1 MPQEFD
7 RVPMFMKKAPEE
19 IDPEKYP
26 ELACLQAIVHDEDRP
41 PEGMRPGAQNKVI
54 RKAVFGIIILII
66 TPQRKQK
73 V

>member
-7 RVPMFMKKAPEE
+7 RVPMFMKKAPDE

-41 PEGMRPGAQNKVI
+41 PEGRRPGEQNKVI
-54 RKAVFGIIILII
+54 RKAVFWIIIPTI
-66 TPQRKQK
+66 TPQCKQK

>member
-1 MPQEFD
+1 
-7 RVPMFMKKAPEE
+7 MFMKKAPDE

-41 PEGMRPGAQNKVI
+41 LEGRRPGAQNNVI
-54 RKAVFGIIILII
+54 RKAVLGIIILII
-66 TPQRKQK
+66 TPQCKQK

>member
-7 RVPMFMKKAPEE
+7 RVPMFMTKAPDE

>member
-1 MPQEFD
+1 M
-7 RVPMFMKKAPEE
+7 PMFMKKAPDE

-41 PEGMRPGAQNKVI
+41 PEGRRPEAQNNVMRI
-54 RKAVFGIIILII
+54 VDFGIFILII
-66 TPQRKQK
+66 TSQCKQK